1 MGVPTLSLT
10 QESPSQAYCWEKALP
25 TRKKIQTL
33 VEANIDPRMIVK
45 YNDGKEMIINGH
57 KEITK
62 FIENLK

>member
-1 MGVPTLSLT
+1 MKSYTDEITEEIIISNGI
-10 QESPSQAYCWEKALP
+10 E
-25 TRKKIQTL
+25 KIQTL

-62 FIENLK
+62 FIENLKQK